1 MGFSSW
7 GAEGYGKVWLNAQN
21 AAFYRHQHHAERRFE
36 RLLDT
41 LPEPGG
47 AIREALVQAGREL
60 LLAQS
65 SDWAFIVTNAT
76 SVPYA
81 VRRFR
86 EHLHRFHR
94 LCDEAERDAVDVAG
108 LADIRSRDPI
118 FPWLDLDVFRRDH
131 P

>member
-1 MGFSSW
+1 MAFSSW

-36 RLLDT
+36 RLLDAFPAADG
-41 LPEPGG
+41 LV
-47 AIREALVQAGREL
+47 REALLQAGREL

-76 SVPYA
+76 AVPYA

-86 EHLHRFHR
+86 EAFASLSWALRR
-94 LCDEAERDAVDVAG
+94 GRTPRRRRPRAE
-108 LADIRSRDPI
+108 
-118 FPWLDLDVFRRDH
+118 
-131 P
+131 